1 MERITKDLYIGG
13 VTTREAVKHNGIKC
27 VIFLSDMPTE
37 YPGYNYHI
45 FDSGNNDP
53 KKFISILK
61 FVDEHM
67 RTNDTPILLNCS
79 AGMSRSP
86 IIAALWLYHSGE
98 YASFDNALEFV
109 LSKSSVAK
117 PNPRLINFVKAKVLP
132 LMV

>member
-1 MERITKDLYIGG
+1 MEKITKDLYIGG
-13 VTTREAVKHNGIKC
+13 VITREAVEHNGIKC
-27 VIFLSDMPTE
+27 VIFLSDMQTE

-61 FVDEHM
+61 FMDE
-67 RTNDTPILLNCS
+67 RTKAKDTPIFLNCA

-132 LMV
+132 LIA